1 SRAASPA
8 AAARGPASPRA
19 QRRGWR
25 KTDGRAPGLC
35 ARPAAT
41 GTGAIPYPPARVCA
55 ARTAPPAHPPGD
67 RRAAATRPAY
77 TPDKAGSASG
87 PGRAAASAYVLPRHR
102 GRWSRSSAARAGVGR
117 RPPLPTVGG
126 RSCRLLGERI
136 TKTGEQILNV
146 APGGVRRAVAE
157 QAGVGVNVVGV
168 IAVHATR

>member
-1 SRAASPA
+1 
-8 AAARGPASPRA
+8 
-19 QRRGWR
+19 
-25 KTDGRAPGLC
+25 
-35 ARPAAT
+35 
-41 GTGAIPYPPARVCA
+41 
-55 ARTAPPAHPPGD
+55 
-67 RRAAATRPAY
+67 
-77 TPDKAGSASG
+77 
-87 PGRAAASAYVLPRHR
+87 YVLPRHR

-168 IAVHATR
+168 IAVHATRIPAAAVELTLPHHATGVQQEDELAKAAVREPEPETAQPALFEPPPSILRLQPAADVGPGGVVEKPKAEHGGIEDRQVVPGR